1 MEKSERQNASTKTEF
16 IYRNRKRRLPMI
28 SATSDILFTLSCF
41 ILVTF
46 TVGGM
51 IVELMVEKIKE
62 WSNNNENY

>member
-1 MEKSERQNASTKTEF
+1 
-16 IYRNRKRRLPMI
+16 MI
-28 SATSDILFTLSCF
+28 SATSDVLFALSCF